1 MNDSDD
7 ALFAEVSTL
16 VDFKKRSIISHKN
29 ALINKGCDPVSSL
42 GCYPCQLKTWVRL
55 YDYIDYIEI
64 LIILCM

>member
-16 VDFKKRSIISHKN
+16 VDLKKRSIISHKN

-42 GCYPCQLKTWVRL
+42 GCYPCQLKKKG
-55 YDYIDYIEI
+55 YIDYIEI

>member
-16 VDFKKRSIISHKN
+16 VDLKKRSIISHKN

-42 GCYPCQLKTWVRL
+42 GCYPCQLKKG
-55 YDYIDYIEI
+55 YIDYIEI

>member
-16 VDFKKRSIISHKN
+16 DDLKKRSIISHKN
-29 ALINKGCDPVSSL
+29 ALIDKGCDPVSSL
-42 GCYPCQLKTWVRL
+42 GCYPCQLKNKGC
-55 YDYIDYIEI
+55 YIDYIET

>member
-16 VDFKKRSIISHKN
+16 DDLKKRSIISHKN

-42 GCYPCQLKTWVRL
+42 GCYPCQLKKQ

>member
-16 VDFKKRSIISHKN
+16 DDLKKRSIISHKN
-29 ALINKGCDPVSSL
+29 ALIDKGCDPVSSL
-42 GCYPCQLKTWVRL
+42 GCYPCQLKKQRG
-55 YDYIDYIEI
+55 IDYIEI